1 MSDKSSPENKL
12 TPMMRQYVQVKAQY
26 PDALVFYR
34 LGDFYELFFE
44 DAKQAAALL
53 DLTLT
58 RRGTNNG
65 EPIPM
70 AGIPYHAIDGYL
82 SKVVKNGLSA
92 VICEQ
97 VGDPKLSKGT
107 MERKISKIIT
117 PGTVTQEGVAPDK
130 SDNIIA
136 AVFEG
141 RTYYGY
147 AWLSLSSGRFKTAL
161 APSDKILRLLID
173 KSSPVEIVIPEG
185 FKKTD
190 LVSDIPCR
198 RTTAPWN
205 FELTSC
211 YRLLCK
217 QFGVS
222 SLLGFDI
229 EDMEEAVCAAGALLS
244 YVKTTQNTPLEH
256 ILSIS
261 REDYGQSVILDK
273 TAQRN
278 LELLTNLRGEKQGS
292 LLSVL
297 DQTKT
302 PMGSRLLRSFV
313 VEPLRSNAL
322 VQERLNVV
330 EALLH
335 ADLGEDLNELFAG
348 IGDAERAI
356 ARVALF
362 SARPKDLQLLR
373 ETLALVPKIK
383 QTLTE
388 AAASLKRESKRK
400 LKEENKALQGT
411 AWAQSSSEE
420 PGPCEERG
428 SCPAGDQEQEGG
440 KPGTGPW
447 SDPNPGPE
455 VEGDTG
461 LGGLTSD
468 TNADAQGLEENQSTP
483 EVTTGTGA
491 TGSLEAPAAVP
502 EEEQAAVPEENED
515 HPVQDE
521 QASAGTEGAAASEPG
536 QNLQVQSASD
546 DEDEAEAGAATSSH
560 LLVLAF
566 ALESFAQKLPAL
578 TEICDLL
585 QRAIAPNPSTFLRDG
600 GVIAAGYDE
609 SLDKLRDLMSG
620 SQSTLAAIEERE
632 KARTGIPALKVSF
645 NSVHGYYI
653 EITKTHNDKIPPE
666 YQRRQTLKNSE
677 RYITPELKE
686 LEEQALTAQSR
697 ALELEKELFDNL
709 LKTLHGN
716 LKELTSLTRGLAALD
731 VLNSFAAAA
740 VEHNYVRPALSTK
753 AQIKIKE
760 GRHPVVEMLSERPFV
775 ANSISFDSH
784 QIMVISGP
792 NMGGKS
798 TFMRQIALIAIMAR
812 IGSFVPAKSALIG
825 PIDRIFT
832 RIGAS
837 DDLSSGRS
845 TFMVEMQETAS
856 ILHNA
861 TAESLV
867 IMDEVGRGT
876 STTEGEAL
884 ALAIVEYICTR
895 LNCLT
900 LFSTH
905 YAKLNELEEKY
916 EKIQNLCFK
925 AAEENGK
932 IVFLYQACLGSQSY
946 SYGIEVG
953 KLAGLP
959 VNVINKAKLYLKS
972 ELERLSYHQSR
983 AGQPATEDET
993 WQAGPE
999 QACGAEHEQAEG
1011 KSPEQNGAEA
1021 TRTAYEACAE
1031 AAGRDD
1037 EAMQEPYDPKAAFEQ
1052 ELQQR
1057 LGVNCTSE
1065 AALAVLAELKAQ
1077 DIQNL
1082 TPLAALNAL
1091 AGLKEKLAGTAG

>member
-173 KSSPVEIVIPEG
+173 KSAPVEIVIPEG
-185 FKKTD
+185 FKKED
-190 LVSDIPCR
+190 LLSDIPCR

-229 EDMEEAVCAAGALLS
+229 EDMEEAVCAAGALLA

-278 LELLTNLRGEKQGS
+278 LELLTNLRGERQGS

-302 PMGSRLLRSFV
+302 PMGSRLLRSFI

-428 SCPAGDQEQEGG
+428 SCLAEDQDWEGI
-440 KPGTGPW
+440 KPG
-447 SDPNPGPE
+447 SDPNPRSELESNAGLSGP
-455 VEGDTG
+455 G
-461 LGGLTSD
+461 SD
-468 TNADAQGLEENQSTP
+468 PNADAEGLDENQSSSRDLGKSEEP
-483 EVTTGTGA
+483 S
-491 TGSLEAPAAVP
+491 SLETSENEPQQ
-502 EEEQAAVPEENED
+502 EQAAVTEENED
-515 HPVQDE
+515 NPLQDE
-521 QASAGTEGAAASEPG
+521 QDSAGTQSAPAASKLEQDPALPPAG
-536 QNLQVQSASD
+536 G
-546 DEDEAEAGAATSSH
+546 EEEEEAEPGAATSSH

-566 ALESFAQKLPAL
+566 ALESFVQKLPAL
-578 TEICDLL
+578 SEIYDLL

-600 GVIAAGYDE
+600 GVIAEGHDE

-709 LKTLHGN
+709 IKTLHGS
-716 LKELTSLTRGLAALD
+716 LKELTSLTRGLATLD

-740 VEHNYVRPALSTK
+740 VEHNYVRPALSSK
-753 AQIKIKE
+753 AQIKIKD
-760 GRHPVVEMLSERPFV
+760 GRHPVVEVLSERPFV

-932 IVFLYQACLGSQSY
+932 IVFLYRACLGSQSY

-959 VNVINKAKLYLKS
+959 VNVINKARLYLNS

-983 AGQPATEDET
+983 AELPVLEDET
-993 WQAGPE
+993 GQAGPE
-999 QACGAEHEQAEG
+999 QACGAEHKQAESEG
-1011 KSPEQNGAEA
+1011 KPREQGCAGSARSEVSTAAKEA
-1021 TRTAYEACAE
+1021 GEG
-1031 AAGRDD
+1031 AAG
-1037 EAMQEPYDPKAAFEQ
+1037 QEHCDPKAAFEQ

-1057 LGVNCTSE
+1057 LGAHCTCE
-1065 AALAVLAELKAQ
+1065 AALAVLAGLKAQ

-1091 AGLKEKLAGTAG
+1091 AALKEKLDGTAV

>member
-12 TPMMRQYVQVKAQY
+12 TPMMRQYLQVKAQY

-70 AGIPYHAIDGYL
+70 AGIPYHAIEGYL

-136 AVFEG
+136 SVFEG
-141 RTYYGY
+141 RAYYGY
-147 AWLSLSSGRFKTAL
+147 AWLSLSSGKFKTAL
-161 APSDKILRLLID
+161 APNDKILRLLID

-185 FKKTD
+185 FKKTE
-190 LVSDIPCR
+190 LLFDIPCR
-198 RTTAPWN
+198 KSTAPWN

-211 YRLLCK
+211 YRLLCR

-261 REDYGQSVILDK
+261 REDYSQSVILDK
-273 TAQRN
+273 CAQRN

-302 PMGSRLLRSFV
+302 PMGSRLLRNFI
-313 VEPLRSNAL
+313 VEPLRSNAA

-335 ADLGEDLNELFAG
+335 ADLGESLNELFAL

-362 SARPKDLQLLR
+362 SARPKDLMLIR
-373 ETLALVPKIK
+373 ETLSLVPKIR

-388 AAASLKRESKRK
+388 AAAALKRESKRK
-400 LKEENKALQGT
+400 LKEENSALQG
-411 AWAQSSSEE
+411 ASSEKIPAPANEQAQKKNE
-420 PGPCEERG
+420 PD
-428 SCPAGDQEQEGG
+428 SLAKIKSSANSNAPAIQALD
-440 KPGTGPW
+440 
-447 SDPNPGPE
+447 
-455 VEGDTG
+455 
-461 LGGLTSD
+461 
-468 TNADAQGLEENQSTP
+468 ADAQDLNENQSNL
-483 EVTTGTGA
+483 
-491 TGSLEAPAAVP
+491 GSKAAKP
-502 EEEQAAVPEENED
+502 RQEPGWNQNEEEARD
-515 HPVQDE
+515 
-521 QASAGTEGAAASEPG
+521 AS
-536 QNLQVQSASD
+536 
-546 DEDEAEAGAATSSH
+546 SSR

-566 ALESFAQKLPAL
+566 ALESFAQKLPL
-578 TEICDLL
+578 LDEICNLL
-585 QRAIAPNPSTFLRDG
+585 QRSIAPNPSTFLRDG
-600 GVIAAGYDE
+600 GVIASGYDE

-620 SQSTLAAIEERE
+620 SQSTLTAIEERE
-632 KARTGIPALKVSF
+632 KERTGIAALKVSF

-686 LEEQALTAQSR
+686 LEEQALTAQGR
-697 ALELEKELFDNL
+697 ALELEKEIFDNI
-709 LKTLHGN
+709 LKTLHGS
-716 LKELTSLTRGLAALD
+716 LKELTSLTRGLATLD

-740 VEHNYVRPALSTK
+740 LEHNYVRPALASK

-876 STTEGEAL
+876 STAEGEAL
-884 ALAIVEYICTR
+884 ALAIVEYICTK

-905 YAKLNELEEKY
+905 YAKLNELEDKY
-916 EKIQNLCFK
+916 NKIQNLCFK

-953 KLAGLP
+953 KLSGLP
-959 VNVINKAKLYLKS
+959 INVINKAKLYLKGS
-972 ELERLSYHQSR
+972 LEHLAYHQS
-983 AGQPATEDET
+983 GTGPASSKDET
-993 WQAGPE
+993 GR
-999 QACGAEHEQAEG
+999 AEDKHKNENAPKQD
-1011 KSPEQNGAEA
+1011 
-1021 TRTAYEACAE
+1021 TASLSNAK
-1031 AAGRDD
+1031 AALND
-1037 EAMQEPYDPKAAFEQ
+1037 EALPKNHDPKADFEHQ
-1052 ELQQR
+1052 LQQR
-1057 LGVNCTSE
+1057 FGANCNCE
-1065 AALAVLAELKAQ
+1065 AALAVLAALKDQ

-1091 AGLKEKLAGTAG
+1091 AGLKERLEGKAV